1 MEAVSDGRAALEGE
15 AAEHLRKVLRG
26 ELGQKFEISDNRS
39 LYLAEIEAFRKG
51 AVWFRVLEAIPAE
64 EPAVRLTLL
73 AALIKFDRFEWMV
86 EKATELGV
94 ETIIPVMAGRSEK
107 GLERA
112 AAKRADRWR
121 RIAVESSQQAR
132 RARLPEIRPC
142 VAFHEALG
150 SEGRL
155 RFLLDE
161 ERGAPPLMSALGGG
175 EPRSPSDLVCLLAGP
190 EGGWTGEERETAMA
204 VGWAPVSLGPLV
216 LRAETAAAAALAV
229 VQSVWLASRK

>member
-1 MEAVSDGRAALEGE
+1 VGAVSDGRAALEGE
-15 AAEHLRKVLRG
+15 SAEHLRRVLRA

-51 AVWFRVLEAIPAE
+51 AVRFRVLEAIPAE

-73 AALIKFDRFEWMV
+73 ASLIKFDRFEWMI

-132 RARLPEIRPC
+132 RASLPEIRPC
-142 VAFHEALG
+142 VAFQEALG
-150 SEGRL
+150 AEGHWRL
-155 RFLLDE
+155 LLDE
-161 ERGAPPLMSALGGG
+161 ERGTPPLLSALGGG
-175 EPRSPSDLVCLLAGP
+175 ERRSSSEVVCLLAGP
-190 EGGWTGEERETAMA
+190 EGGWTGEERQAA
-204 VGWAPVSLGPLV
+204 IAAGWAPVSLGPLV
-216 LRAETAAAAALAV
+216 LRAETAAEAALAV
-229 VQSVWLASRK
+229 VNNVWLASRK